1 MGKCPQTQAMHR
13 TELSA
18 SNPAVGEERAQAWRG
33 EPRHGPGAQAAPA
46 RRLGQ
51 PWSAGTRLRTST
63 QPDASTRQHQAP
75 PWGHRRHVATNGG
88 CCCLSIAG
96 DDVSR
101 IQLASTSQKMATN
114 STASPHQHPRS
125 PRRGCSSSPGCT
137 ASTQPLSTAPAL
149 PAGFGEL
156 AEQPLWAEHPLP
168 GSSPSWGYLF
178 AGNPFLW
185 SVISDAARDIS
196 VPLGQKYIPALF
208 QSKMYLQLRP

>member
-1 MGKCPQTQAMHR
+1 MHR

-88 CCCLSIAG
+88 CCYLSVEDPAG
-96 DDVSR
+96 QHIPKNGNEFNSIPTPASPLSQTGPQQLLRLHSQHTASEHSHSPSR
-101 IQLASTSQKMATN
+101 RFWGAGRAASLG
-114 STASPHQHPRS
+114 TASPPSQ
-125 PRRGCSSSPGCT
+125 
-137 ASTQPLSTAPAL
+137 QPILGL
-149 PAGFGEL
+149 PVCWEPF
-156 AEQPLWAEHPLP
+156 PLVR
-168 GSSPSWGYLF
+168 YL
-178 AGNPFLW
+178 
-185 SVISDAARDIS
+185 
-196 VPLGQKYIPALF
+196 
-208 QSKMYLQLRP
+208 